1 MGNAGSQPTN
11 RTGKKVVVQKLES
24 AKKTGVLSL
33 TEHKLDVIPEQV
45 FQIPNLRTLDV
56 SKNNLKNLGSHLSR
70 LTALKSLNCDDNKL
84 TAGTLDCISGLS
96 KLQTLS
102 AGGNLIGK
110 PVSTQN
116 GAKSTLSPQKTTT
129 ATNSSNIV
137 PELPPSLKQLKL
149 DRNHLSSIPRQVVSV
164 KLRKLEKID
173 LSGNNLAAIP
183 VEISNLIA
191 LTELNLDNNAIVSLP
206 DSIGA
211 LKKLKVLS
219 LKNNNIHVTNG
230 VVYSASNPQPLP
242 RSLFADTPVIDL
254 NLHGNRMT
262 STQLN
267 DFDGYPEFLERRQK
281 VKSKDIYGGAL
292 TNLDVC
298 GLE

>member
-11 RTGKKVVVQKLES
+11 RTGKKVVAQKLET
-24 AKKTGVLSL
+24 AKKTGILSL
-33 TEHKLDVIPEQV
+33 TEHKLDSIPGQV

-56 SKNNLKNLGSHLSR
+56 SKNNLKDLSY
-70 LTALKSLNCDDNKL
+70 LSQLKALKSLNCDDNKL
-84 TAGTLDCISGLS
+84 AAGTLDAVSELS
-96 KLQTLS
+96 KLQNLS
-102 AGGNLIGK
+102 AGGNQIGK
-110 PVSTQN
+110 PIPV
-116 GAKSTLSPQKTTT
+116 GAAAASPKKNKKTTT
-129 ATNSSNIV
+129 IL

-149 DRNHLSSIPRQVVSV
+149 DRNHLSSIPRQLVSV
-164 KLRKLEKID
+164 KLRKLEKMD

-191 LTELNLDNNAIVSLP
+191 LTELNLDNNSVVSLP
-206 DSIGA
+206 DSIGS
-211 LKKLKVLS
+211 LTKLKVLS
-219 LKNNNIHVTNG
+219 LKNNHIHVTKG
-230 VVYSASNPQPLP
+230 VVHSTSNPQPLP
-242 RSLFADTPVIDL
+242 RSLFVDTPIIDL

-267 DFDGYPEFLERRQK
+267 EFDGYPEFLERRQK